1 MCTGIFF
8 NEFLKLCCKLHCCT
22 LHNWR
27 EIVSVA
33 IYGVGWAGIVF
44 VLMRRR
50 HLLDSAMIA
59 TLIAKAAMKIE
70 EQEDDFA
77 HHP

>member
-1 MCTGIFF
+1 MCPGIFF
-8 NEFLKLCCKLHCCT
+8 NEFLKLYCKLHYCT

-27 EIVSVA
+27 EIVSVT
-33 IYGVGWAGIVF
+33 IYGVGWEGIGF

-50 HLLDSAMIA
+50 HLLGNAM
-59 TLIAKAAMKIE
+59 IAKAAMKIE